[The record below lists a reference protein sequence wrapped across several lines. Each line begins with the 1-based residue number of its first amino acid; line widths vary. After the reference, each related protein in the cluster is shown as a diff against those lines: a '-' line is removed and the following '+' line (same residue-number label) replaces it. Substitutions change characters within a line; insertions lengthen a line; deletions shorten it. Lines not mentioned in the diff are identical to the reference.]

1 MTTKTKKT
9 IINFKALVAVAF
21 TISLILFSESGFSAA
36 VSGLDTW
43 WKIVFPALLP
53 FFIIAEMLMGLGV
66 VNFLGVL
73 LEPLMR
79 PLFKVPGVGAFAL
92 SMGLASGY
100 PIGAKITAQLRKDKL
115 CTQAEGERLVSFT
128 NTADPLF
135 MIGAVAVGM
144 FSRPELGIVLAL
156 AHYLSC
162 LVVGF
167 MMRFYQPA
175 NNNQDIKKEKKEE
188 ADKNIISRAFGE
200 LYQAQRE
207 DGRSFGQLL
216 GDSIQEAINTL
227 LLIGGFII
235 FFSVLTQILNDIGFT
250 SLLTS
255 LISIILKPLGFEKT
269 VILPLIGGLFEL
281 TNGSDL
287 ASQANAP
294 LIQQLIITS
303 GIIAW
308 SGLSVH
314 AQVMT
319 MINDT
324 DLRIKP
330 YLWARVL
337 HGISASIIT
346 YLLLKPGTMLSN
358 YLLQP
363 VAFKAEQLN
372 LKINYLD
379 YISQITLS
387 IFLIL
392 AAAIFISL
400 AIYFIKKIK
409 IISFHYFS

>member
-1 MTTKTKKT
+1 
-9 IINFKALVAVAF
+9 
-21 TISLILFSESGFSAA
+21 
-36 VSGLDTW
+36 
-43 WKIVFPALLP
+43 
-53 FFIIAEMLMGLGV
+53 
-66 VNFLGVL
+66 
-73 LEPLMR
+73 

-100 PIGAKITAQLRKDKL
+100 PIGAKITAQLRKDRL
-115 CTQAEGERLVSFT
+115 CTQAEGERLISFT

-144 FSRPELGIVLAL
+144 FSRPELGVVLAL

-167 MMRFYQPA
+167 MMRFYQPST
-175 NNNQDIKKEKKEE
+175 NNQNIKKEKKEE

-200 LYQAQRE
+200 LYKAQRE

-216 GDSIQEAINTL
+216 GDSIQEAVNTL

-269 VILPLIGGLFEL
+269 IILPLIGGLFEI

-363 VAFKAEQLN
+363 VAFKPQQLN

-392 AAAIFISL
+392 TAAIFISL

>member
-1 MTTKTKKT
+1 
-9 IINFKALVAVAF
+9 
-21 TISLILFSESGFSAA
+21 
-36 VSGLDTW
+36 
-43 WKIVFPALLP
+43 
-53 FFIIAEMLMGLGV
+53 
-66 VNFLGVL
+66 
-73 LEPLMR
+73 
-79 PLFKVPGVGAFAL
+79 
-92 SMGLASGY
+92 
-100 PIGAKITAQLRKDKL
+100 
-115 CTQAEGERLVSFT
+115 
-128 NTADPLF
+128 
-135 MIGAVAVGM
+135 
-144 FSRPELGIVLAL
+144 
-156 AHYLSC
+156 
-162 LVVGF
+162 
-167 MMRFYQPA
+167 
-175 NNNQDIKKEKKEE
+175 
-188 ADKNIISRAFGE
+188 
-200 LYQAQRE
+200 
-207 DGRSFGQLL
+207 
-216 GDSIQEAINTL
+216 
-227 LLIGGFII
+227 
-235 FFSVLTQILNDIGFT
+235 VLTQILNDIGFT

>member
-1 MTTKTKKT
+1 
-9 IINFKALVAVAF
+9 
-21 TISLILFSESGFSAA
+21 
-36 VSGLDTW
+36 
-43 WKIVFPALLP
+43 
-53 FFIIAEMLMGLGV
+53 
-66 VNFLGVL
+66 
-73 LEPLMR
+73 
-79 PLFKVPGVGAFAL
+79 
-92 SMGLASGY
+92 
-100 PIGAKITAQLRKDKL
+100 
-115 CTQAEGERLVSFT
+115 
-128 NTADPLF
+128 
-135 MIGAVAVGM
+135 
-144 FSRPELGIVLAL
+144 
-156 AHYLSC
+156 
-162 LVVGF
+162 
-167 MMRFYQPA
+167 
-175 NNNQDIKKEKKEE
+175 
-188 ADKNIISRAFGE
+188 
-200 LYQAQRE
+200 
-207 DGRSFGQLL
+207 L